1 MVEAYMDFEGK
12 EKGYSMEKCESEVLR
27 YLKRRALLSDGGVDW
42 KDPQTAITFLLLG
55 GLLAGI
61 GSRLPELLSQ

>member
-27 YLKRRALLSDGGVDW
+27 YLQRRALLSDGGVDW